1 MKRILRYKKSLIFFG
16 LICISVIAVFK
27 FRKISFHLGGFFLH
41 TGYVIQD
48 WAESFHHEVGDGDPV
63 HPNEIYKTLMAQNT
77 MQAKVWNLTPD
88 PKERKP
94 KAVLIMCIDPRL
106 NNSRILGDTR
116 GYYDIIRIPGS
127 VITEEVAEAVEL
139 AVVKHA
145 VKLVMVV
152 THTDCAMEKLA
163 ASEDGKHHYP
173 LLSEGINNHSKRLQ
187 SLSHRPAIL
196 ERLQKQQVW
205 VIERR
210 VDTKTGKFL

>member
-1 MKRILRYKKSLIFFG
+1 MKRVLQHKFALVMVAVLAALLIATMA
-16 LICISVIAVFK
+16 S
-27 FRKISFHLGGFFLH
+27 RKVSFLMGGFFLH

-48 WAESFHHEVGDGDPV
+48 LSGSFHHEVSDHDPV
-63 HPNEIYKTLMAQNT
+63 HPNEVFKTIIAQNA
-77 MQAKVWNLTPD
+77 MQARIWKVTPD
-88 PKERKP
+88 QKDRKP
-94 KAVLIMCIDPRL
+94 KAVIIMCIDPRL
-106 NNSRILGDTR
+106 DDNRILGDAR

-145 VKLVMVV
+145 VKLVLVV

-163 ASEDGKHHYP
+163 ASESGQHHYP

-210 VDTKTGKFL
+210 VDTKTGRFL